1 MASAVE
7 SASKPPS
14 ASPGEVARP
23 SPGHRSGNCE
33 RRAMDP
39 MIIAAGVG
47 ALHHPVVET
56 VFEHAKHLA
65 EDVGGHILHEKYR
78 EIKRH
83 V

>member
-1 MASAVE
+1 
-7 SASKPPS
+7 
-14 ASPGEVARP
+14 
-23 SPGHRSGNCE
+23 
-33 RRAMDP
+33 MDP